1 MDDRLL
7 ERDRELAA
15 LDRLIGDAHDGRGAA
30 VLIEGPAGIGKTRL
44 LAAARERAGDRMTV
58 LTARCSELEREFS
71 FGAVRQ
77 LFEPPARDAEQRARL
92 LAGAAAPAEG
102 VLGAPEGD
110 AEGTFAVLHGLY
122 WATLNLAEE
131 RPVLIA
137 IDDLQ
142 WSDRPSLRFVAYLA
156 ARLEGA
162 PVLLAATVRSTDPGT
177 DPALLAEIAGD
188 PLSQAVR
195 PAPLGEAA
203 VREMVNE
210 RLGDADPRFIAACIE
225 ATGGN
230 PLLLRHVLTA
240 LAEDGIRP
248 TDAGAVAVRGIG
260 SRAVSRTVLL
270 RLSRLHEQAA
280 TVARAVA
287 VLGESSKLPTV
298 AALTG
303 LEEDAVAR
311 AAGDLARAEILRP
324 DPPLGFVHPL
334 VRDAVYLDVPAG
346 ERELQHGR
354 AAAVLAAAH
363 APDDE
368 VAAQLVH
375 APRRGDPETVE
386 RLRAA
391 ARQAIRRSGPEN
403 AMVLLERALDEP
415 PTPELRPQLHLDL
428 GMAAGE
434 TNAPQAVE
442 HLAIAHRD
450 LTDPAV
456 RATAAFALAQA
467 QLFIGAAKEGGE
479 LARRVAAD
487 MPDELADVRRMIES
501 IELLSVFFGADRG
514 VYERFDAIRREAEHD
529 GLGARMLAAAAAFA
543 LGAAGGPTGE
553 VEALMLTA
561 WRTDELLAI
570 GNGLMWSAVSVA
582 AMLSES
588 SHARTIHADIRAA
601 AYRRGGL
608 FGITSTELFEGA
620 YLLLAT
626 GDIEAGTDAVGIA
639 LRAQELWGS
648 DATAD
653 SWARGLGGLGAFLS
667 GDVAAARAAV
677 GTLPP
682 PADES
687 DGANLCR
694 RTMAEMLLDEARP
707 QEALELAELMG
718 ATARHV
724 RHPDWKPWQSL
735 KARALAQ
742 LDRRDE
748 ALEAMTAELEL
759 AHGVGGDRVI
769 GRCLRQ
775 LGELEG
781 DAGEPHLEEAV
792 ERLSRTPAK
801 LELARALAALGALQ
815 RRTRRPTE
823 AREPLR
829 QALELAEVSG
839 CPPLVESVRS
849 ELYATGAR
857 PRTTALGGVES
868 LTARELRVATM
879 AADGQTNR
887 EIAQALYV
895 TPKTVE
901 VHLSNA
907 YRKLAIGSRRELA
920 GALSAA

>member
-7 ERDRELAA
+7 ERDREIAA
-15 LDRLIGDAHDGRGAA
+15 LDRLIAGACDGSGAA

-44 LAAARERAGDRMTV
+44 LASARERAGDRMTV

-71 FGAVRQ
+71 FGTVRQ
-77 LFEPPARDAEQRARL
+77 LFEPPARDPDRRARL

-122 WATLNLAEE
+122 WATLNLAED

-177 DPALLAEIAGD
+177 DPQLLAEIAAD

-195 PAPLGEAA
+195 PGPLGEAA
-203 VREMVNE
+203 VAEMISE
-210 RLGDADPRFIAACIE
+210 RLGDAQPQFVAACIQ

-240 LAEDGIRP
+240 LAEDGIPP
-248 TDAGAVAVRGIG
+248 TATGAVAVRGIG

-270 RLSRLHEQAA
+270 RLSRLREDAA

-303 LEEDAVAR
+303 LSEDAVAR

-354 AAAVLAAAH
+354 AAAVLADAY
-363 APDDE
+363 APDAE

-375 APRRGDPETVE
+375 APRRGDADTVE

-391 ARQAIRRSGPEN
+391 ARLAIRRSGPEN
-403 AMVLLERALDEP
+403 AMVYLERALDEP
-415 PTPELRPQLHLDL
+415 PPPELRPQLHFDL
-428 GMAAGE
+428 GAAAAE
-434 TNAPQAVE
+434 TNAPKAVE
-442 HLAIAHRD
+442 HLVVAHRD
-450 LTDPAV
+450 LADPAA
-456 RATAAFALAQA
+456 RANAAFALAQS
-467 QLFIGAAKEGGE
+467 QLFIGEAREGAA
-479 LARRVAAD
+479 LARAAAAEL
-487 MPDELADVRRMIES
+487 PPELADLRRMIES
-501 IELLSVFFGADRG
+501 IELLSAFFGADAG
-514 VYERFDAIRREAEHD
+514 VIDRLADYRTPVGDD
-529 GLGARMLAAAAAFA
+529 LGAKMIAAASAFA
-543 LGAAGGPTGE
+543 WGAGGGPARD
-553 VEALMLTA
+553 VEALVVAA
-561 WRTDELLAI
+561 WEGGDLLAT
-570 GNGLMWSAVSVA
+570 GNGLIWSAASVA

-588 SHARTIHADIRAA
+588 PQAPAMQAQIREA
-601 AYRRGGL
+601 AYRRGGV
-608 FGITSTELFEGA
+608 FGITSSELFEGA
-620 YLLLAT
+620 YLLLAA
-626 GDIEAGTDAVGIA
+626 GDVEQGAEAVGIA
-639 LRAQELWGS
+639 LDTQELWGS
-648 DATAD
+648 DPTAN
-653 SWARGLGGLGAFLS
+653 SWARGLAGLGAFLS
-667 GDVAAARAAV
+667 GDTAAARTALGA
-677 GTLPP
+677 LPP
-682 PADES
+682 PAEGS

-694 RTMAEMLLDEARP
+694 RTMAEILLAEARP
-707 QEALELAELMG
+707 EPALELADQMG
-718 ATARHV
+718 ATALHV

-742 LDRRDE
+742 LGRDEE
-748 ALEAMTAELEL
+748 ALELMMAELEL
-759 AHGVGGDRVI
+759 ARGVGGDRVI

-775 LGELEG
+775 LGELAG
-781 DAGEPHLEEAV
+781 DAGEPQLHEAV
-792 ERLSRTPAK
+792 EHLSRTPAK
-801 LELARALAALGALQ
+801 LELARAFAALGALQ

-829 QALELAEVSG
+829 QALELAERCA
-839 CPPLVESVRS
+839 CPPLVEAVRS

-857 PRTTALGGVES
+857 PRTAALGGVEA

-879 AADGQTNR
+879 AADGHTNR

-907 YRKLAIGSRRELA
+907 YRKLDISSRRELA